1 MNKTIKAFTLG
12 LAGAATALA
21 LNLAAPQK
29 AEARITDCH
38 YGEAGQLMEQDLC
51 DVTRRINANGHIV
64 FDIADVR
71 TGERF
76 ATVVLWDD
84 DTAEWIMPNG
94 HVNRNIV
101 TEDLPNDNVRLVNMD
116 NDFNFI
122 FQAR

>member
-12 LAGAATALA
+12 LTGSILA
-21 LNLAAPQK
+21 LGVSMAAPQK

-38 YGEAGQLMEQDLC
+38 YGEAGKVLEQDLC

-84 DTAEWIMPNG
+84 DTAEWIDSDG

-101 TEDLPNDNVRLVNMD
+101 TQDLANDNIRLVNLD

>member
-38 YGEAGQLMEQDLC
+38 FGEAGQTLEKDLC
-51 DVTRRINANGHIV
+51 DVTRRINANGHVV
-64 FDIADVR
+64 FDIKEPHTDR
-71 TGERF
+71 HIG
-76 ATVVLWDD
+76 TVVLWDD
-84 DTAEWIMPNG
+84 DTAEWIRNG
-94 HVNRNIV
+94 EVNDNIV
-101 TEDLPNDNVRLVNMD
+101 TEDLPNDYIRLINAE